1 LVLYPPLSRTE
12 DGSARTGC
20 PCGGGGAACRTSST
34 ALVVL
39 DPSAEQRELAELAHR
54 LSLSSVLCSVAF
66 SSVTHCVSDR
76 LSVAPLTRSL
86 CPAPPHRTIR
96 CHRRPNVDARW
107 RPSLWRWWSCRM
119 TTRTRCA
126 PRYGRPVA
134 RRARRRRSPRHARHL
149 RASAASSNAPAPC
162 VHSQLLVQVA
172 PSLWLSYLCQRVC
185 QPTALDNHG
194 SIYSPSAAQAL
205 LQR

>member
-1 LVLYPPLSRTE
+1 MVLYPPLSRTE

-39 DPSAEQRELAELAHR
+39 DPSAEQRELAALAHR
-54 LSLSSVLCSVAF
+54 RSLSSVLCSVA
-66 SSVTHCVSDR
+66 HCVSHR

-149 RASAASSNAPAPC
+149 RASAASSSAPAPC
-162 VHSQLLVQVA
+162 VHSQLQVQVGA
-172 PSLWLSYLCQRVC
+172 TALALVPL
-185 QPTALDNHG
+185 PALDNHG
-194 SIYSPSAAQAL
+194 TGL
-205 LQR
+205 